1 MTASNDFYSP
11 KLFVISAP
19 SGTGKTSII
28 KKARLACPSLL
39 LSVSYATRSPR
50 EGEVDGVDY
59 SFISK
64 EEFEK
69 KITQDDFIE
78 WAEVYGNYYGTCREF
93 IKKHQGEGRIVILD
107 IDVQGAMQLQEKKL
121 DAEYIFIAPPSI
133 ENLKERLEGR
143 GSENPETLKRR
154 LSNAQHEL
162 SFQDR
167 YSHVIINDD
176 LEVAYQE
183 FLETILIG
191 SLVQDKVRDLE
202 DDVVEEVLRAKF
214 SETLRKEP
222 EFCQRILKNI
232 LTKIKR

>member
-11 KLFVISAP
+11 GLFVISAP

-28 KKARLACPSLL
+28 KKAQLACPSLL

-64 EEFEK
+64 EKFEK
-69 KITQDDFIE
+69 KIAQNDFIE

-93 IKKHQGEGRIVILD
+93 IKKHQSEGRIVILD
-107 IDVQGAMQLQEKKL
+107 IDVQGAMQLQEQKL

-133 ENLKERLEGR
+133 ENLKARLEGR
-143 GSENPETLKRR
+143 GTENPETLQRR

-162 SFQDR
+162 SFKDQ
-167 YSHVIINDD
+167 YNHIIVNDD

-183 FLETILIG
+183 FLETVLSG
-191 SLVQDKVRDLE
+191 SLVKNEIQNL
-202 DDVVEEVLRAKF
+202 DDHRVTEMLRSKL
-214 SETLRKEP
+214 SETFKNES
-222 EFCQRILKNI
+222 EICERILTNI